1 MATTIPV
8 LSAFLDAHD
17 IKHNAQDD
25 STIVT
30 GFGGLDHYRDAGGDP
45 HLGLVI
51 RLEEEG
57 EYVKVFAPN
66 AYRVPLEDVG
76 PVLQACAMI
85 QWRTKLVQFEYD
97 ASDGELRPIVEFP
110 LEDAP
115 MTDRQLMRCVSGLVS
130 LVDHFH
136 PVIQRALT
144 DGDIVFEDAP
154 QDSEVEM
161 LSRLLGGFSPEILAD
176 ALRRADERRN

>member
-1 MATTIPV
+1 MPTTIPI
-8 LSAFLDAHD
+8 LSAFLAAHD
-17 IKHNAQDD
+17 VKHSAKDD
-25 STIVT
+25 TTIVT
-30 GFGGLDHYRDAGGDP
+30 GFGGLDHYRDADGNP
-45 HLGLVI
+45 HLGLII
-51 RLEEEG
+51 RLEEDG

-66 AYRVPLEDVG
+66 AYSVPLEDVA

-115 MTDRQLMRCVSGLVS
+115 MTSRQLMRCVSGLVA

-136 PVIQRALT
+136 AVIQRALT
-144 DGDIVFEDAP
+144 DGEVVFEDAP
-154 QDSEVEM
+154 EDLGSDM
-161 LSRLLGGFSPEILAD
+161 IGRLLGGFSPEILAD
-176 ALRRADERRN
+176 ALKRADQRRN